1 MISVVLITHNY
12 EKYIENCLDSILSN
26 NNSFIGEI
34 IIVNDSSKDNSE
46 QIINKYLS
54 NPKIKYFYV
63 NFKSLSKSYN
73 FGIKK
78 SNFPL
83 ITKVDADDLL
93 ESNFFEDYL
102 KEFKAK
108 NYDLIFGNLKII
120 DKDTNIIKT
129 KIQDKKL
136 IGSKFFYPVGSG
148 TIYKKKIWEKI
159 GGFDE
164 KLNYQDDYDFWL
176 KINRIRNIKLGAINK
191 SAYKYRMHS
200 LNMSKSFFKKN
211 LSKIYVFVKN
221 FI

>member
-12 EKYIENCLDSILSN
+12 EKYIENCLESILKN
-26 NNSFIGEI
+26 NNSFVGEI
-34 IIVNDSSKDNSE
+34 IIVNDSSEDNSE
-46 QIINKYLS
+46 RKINKYLS

-73 FGIKK
+73 FGVMK
-78 SNFPL
+78 SQFPL
-83 ITKVDADDLL
+83 ITKVDADDIL
-93 ESNFFEDYL
+93 ESNFFEDYFT
-102 KEFKAK
+102 EFKIK
-108 NYDLIFGNLKII
+108 NYDLIFGNLKIV
-120 DKDTNIIKT
+120 DKDMNIIKI

-148 TIYKKKIWEKI
+148 TIYKKKIWEQI

-176 KINRIRNIKLGAINK
+176 KINKIRNIKLGAINK

-200 LNMSKSFFKKN
+200 LNMSNNLVKKN
-211 LSKIYVFVKN
+211 LSKIYVFLKN